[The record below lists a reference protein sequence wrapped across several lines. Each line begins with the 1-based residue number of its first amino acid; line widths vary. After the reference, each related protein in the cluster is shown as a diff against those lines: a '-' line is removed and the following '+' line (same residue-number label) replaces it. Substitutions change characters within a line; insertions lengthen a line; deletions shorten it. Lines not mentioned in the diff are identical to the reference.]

1 MEQIHTLVD
10 KDTKVKASF
19 VLKCKGSNISEAV
32 KKMLE
37 KEAKQFEKY
46 SKGE

>member
-46 SKGE
+46 TKGE

>member
-19 VLKCKGSNISEAV
+19 VLKCKGKDISKAV
-32 KKMLE
+32 REMLE
-37 KEAKQFEKY
+37 NEASQFEKY
-46 SKGE
+46 MRGE